1 MKRDDEDFRMS
12 DSGLEPVAVERR
24 SGNSR
29 SSGPGSAGKKKVIL
43 LVVLAVA
50 AVGFAAYQ
58 FLGGASPKEAAAVTT
73 MGGVAAATDLSDVET
88 ALKGFDGAES
98 GGAKDM
104 TVARVEELVKKFD
117 GYVAERQVPLK
128 DLRSN
133 PFMVAVEPKAEK
145 VEAADSSAAPLA
157 QTAAPDPAVEA
168 RAKTQRIRESASRL
182 VLGSVLVAGNSRLAM
197 INGSFCRVG
206 DAVEG
211 FRVAAIEADR
221 VRVSSEGETVDVCLP
236 MATKSSSKG
245 SSNGR

>member
-1 MKRDDEDFRMS
+1 MKREDEAFRMS
-12 DSGLEPVAVERR
+12 DGGLEPVAVERR
-24 SGNSR
+24 SGHSR
-29 SSGPGSAGKKKVIL
+29 TAGSGLRDKKKVAIL
-43 LVVLAVA
+43 IVLAIA

-73 MGGVAAATDLSDVET
+73 LGGAASVADLPDVEA
-88 ALKGFDGAES
+88 ALKGFDGAEA

-133 PFMVAVEPKAEK
+133 PFAVAVEPKAQK
-145 VEAADSSAAPLA
+145 VEAETGFSAAP
-157 QTAAPDPAVEA
+157 QAAASDPAVEA

-206 DAVEG
+206 DVVEG
-211 FRVAAIEADR
+211 FQVAAIEADR

-236 MATKSSSKG
+236 FGTKSSKG
-245 SSNGR
+245 SPNGR